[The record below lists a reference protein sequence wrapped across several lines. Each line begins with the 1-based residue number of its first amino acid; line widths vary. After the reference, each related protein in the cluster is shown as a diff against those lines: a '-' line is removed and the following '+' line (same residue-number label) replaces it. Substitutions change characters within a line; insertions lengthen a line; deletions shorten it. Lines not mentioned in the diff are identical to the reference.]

1 MEAVIDTNV
10 FLYAAVE
17 EMPPRHRKAFE
28 LLHSPPSLEKWIV
41 PTIVIYEVVWNFR
54 KLGFSS
60 EEARELVEQIVE
72 DERTKLV
79 DDRRYLIKAFETL
92 QSLSLTHY
100 NDSVLLT
107 IATEV
112 GGVLAT
118 YDKKLRKRAKKLG
131 IKLLPEVVE

>member
-17 EMPPRHRKAFE
+17 EMPRHKEAFE
-28 LLHSPPSLEKWIV
+28 LLHSPSLEKWIV

-92 QSLSLTHY
+92 QNLSLTHH
-100 NDSVLLT
+100 NDSVVLT
-107 IATEV
+107 IAKEV
-112 GGVLAT
+112 GALAT